1 MELDTAI
8 KMMKNWL
15 CILVER
21 FLGRNKNLEVSES
34 WKMVGCGSY
43 EQNTSY
49 TCIKSSKNEYTIKI
63 CFKKKEEM

>member
-34 WKMVGCGSY
+34 WKMVGYGSY
-43 EQNTSY
+43 EQAMSY
-49 TCIKSSKNEYTIKI
+49 TYKIIKEWVHNKNM
-63 CFKKKEEM
+63 FF